1 MDEQV
6 IWQGAASWRA
16 WPLRWIF
23 GWILLPGIVGAF
35 LLLWVVAKTRGTRWK
50 LTSQRVEREL
60 GILSKRVDNVEL
72 WRVRDVQYRQSLWE
86 RIFGVSSLVITS
98 EDSASPLLEL
108 RGLPASRAAYD
119 ALMSAVMA
127 ARQQRGVVNLNT

>member
-1 MDEQV
+1 
-6 IWQGAASWRA
+6 
-16 WPLRWIF
+16 
-23 GWILLPGIVGAF
+23 LLPGVVGAF

-50 LTSQRVEREL
+50 VTSRRIEREL

-86 RIFGVSSLVITS
+86 RIFGVSSLIITS

-108 RGLPASRAAYD
+108 RGLPPSRAAYD
-119 ALMSAVMA
+119 ALMSAVMT